1 MKEKYQR
8 VYAEVNLDA
17 ILSNIEQ
24 IYQNLTPDT
33 KIMAV
38 VKTDGYGHGSV
49 PIARLLQ
56 EKEYL
61 YGFGVAT
68 VEEAVEL
75 RRHGIH
81 LPILILGYAF
91 PDCFDTLVGE
101 EIRPALFREDNLVPL
116 AEAAKRA
123 GKIVKAHIKVDTGM
137 ARVGIR
143 PDESGIDFIK
153 KTVQTEGIEIE
164 GIFTHFARAD
174 ETDKTSA
181 YRQLRIFR
189 EFVEK
194 AERELGISIPL
205 KHCSNS
211 AGAIEL
217 PEANLNLVRPGIII
231 YGLRPSDEVSREK
244 VKLTPAL
251 SLYSHI
257 VFVKEI
263 PAGTEISYGGTY
275 VAKKRLRV
283 ATVPVG
289 YGDGY
294 PRSLSGK
301 GYVLVHGKKAPILGR
316 VCMDQFMVDIT
327 EIPEAKEDDL
337 VTLVGCD
344 GKEQITAERIGEL
357 SGRFNYE
364 FVCDLGKR
372 VPRVYVCKTSMK
384 KAF

>member
-1 MKEKYQR
+1 M
-8 VYAEVNLDA
+8 
-17 ILSNIEQ
+17 EQ
-24 IYQNLTPDT
+24 IHKNLAPDT

-49 PIARLLQ
+49 PIAKLLQ
-56 EKEYL
+56 EKEFL

-68 VEEAVEL
+68 VEEAVKL
-75 RRHGIH
+75 RKQGIH

-91 PDCFDTLVGE
+91 PECFDTLAQE
-101 EIRPALFREDNLVPL
+101 EIRPALFREDNLLPL
-116 AEAAKRA
+116 AQAAAKA
-123 GKIVKAHIKVDTGM
+123 GKKVKVHIKVDTGM
-137 ARVGIR
+137 SRVGIR
-143 PDESGIDFIK
+143 PDESGLDFIK
-153 KTVQTEGIEIE
+153 KTAQTQGLEIE

-174 ETDKTSA
+174 ETNKTSA
-181 YRQLRIFR
+181 YRQLRLFR
-189 EFVEK
+189 EFIEKVEQ
-194 AERELGISIPL
+194 ELEISIPV

-211 AGAIEL
+211 AGVIEL
-217 PEANLNLVRPGIII
+217 PEANLDLVRPGIII
-231 YGLRPSDEVSREK
+231 YGLRPSNEVSEEK

-257 VFVKEI
+257 IFIKEL
-263 PAGTEISYGGTY
+263 PAGSEISYGGTY
-275 VAKKRLRV
+275 VAEKPLRV

-301 GYVLVHGKKAPILGR
+301 GYVLIHGKRAPILGR
-316 VCMDQFMVDIT
+316 ICMDQFMVDVT

-344 GKEQITAERIGEL
+344 GKERLTAERIGEI
-357 SGRFNYE
+357 SGRFHYE

-372 VPRVYVCKTSMK
+372 VPRVYVSETSV
-384 KAF
+384 